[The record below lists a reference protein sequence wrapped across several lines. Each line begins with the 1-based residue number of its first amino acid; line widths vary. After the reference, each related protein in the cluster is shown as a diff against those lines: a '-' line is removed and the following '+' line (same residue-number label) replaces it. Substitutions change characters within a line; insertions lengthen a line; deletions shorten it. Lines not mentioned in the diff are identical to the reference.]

1 MPVSG
6 VSKTTHRLGDLVG
19 GLNETL
25 LLTAVTYYCSRKR
38 HMAQSEETRFVLPV
52 ESHRMP
58 LLHPA
63 LSYDTMC
70 EILSTREVIRV
81 SA

>member
-6 VSKTTHRLGDLVG
+6 VSKTTHRFGDLVG
-19 GLNETL
+19 GLNKTQRIVL
-25 LLTAVTYYCSRKR
+25 LIAVTYYCSRKR
-38 HMAQSEETRFVLPV
+38 HMAQSEEPRFVLPV

-70 EILSTREVIRV
+70 EILSTRE
-81 SA
+81 AH